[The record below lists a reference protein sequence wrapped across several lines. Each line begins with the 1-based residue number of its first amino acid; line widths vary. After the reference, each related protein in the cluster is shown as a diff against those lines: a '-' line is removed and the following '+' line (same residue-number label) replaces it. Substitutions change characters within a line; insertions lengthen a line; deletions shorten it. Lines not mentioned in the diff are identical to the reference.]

1 MSDEELFRRM
11 RRSATVSRI
20 AVCVALAVSLVNLYD
35 RATANYELETGE
47 YLHCTPQGGNQLACE
62 VKHRSETPE
71 VAQK

>member
-11 RRSATVSRI
+11 SRSATLSLI
-20 AVCVALAVSLVNLYD
+20 AVCVALAVSLVNTYD

-47 YLHCTPQGGNQLACE
+47 YLHCTPQGGNHLACE